1 MKEVVNAIGE
11 IFVGIG
17 MFAVIFFIAWIL
29 TSFDVIGVFFVSTV
43 LGQKFLQQEI
53 IAQNNTTQYLTDGL
67 FYRRYNRHHKI
78 EY

>member
-29 TSFDVIGVFFVSTV
+29 TSFDAIGVFFVSTV
-43 LGQKFLQQEI
+43 LFLMVFLPI
-53 IAQNNTTQYLTDGL
+53 ILEMEE
-67 FYRRYNRHHKI
+67 K
-78 EY
+78 